1 MPRGTLGKGA
11 FRAHA
16 RERARRPGLDT
27 GARARHPESFR
38 LRVRA
43 RPCKPPI
50 NRGQTKAKPKRN
62 QSETE
67 VRRKQK
73 QGGYDGAEE
82 RLCRLLSHILEH
94 PPFTS
99 ASQGR
104 YQPCHPQGHERRP
117 PREGDRCSLLLQQ
130 NRPLLALLAPDAP
143 HLATGGYSAQKWRFR
158 ES

>member
-1 MPRGTLGKGA
+1 MQT
-11 FRAHA
+11 AHA
-16 RERARRPGLDT
+16 RGDRSRSGYACAQEALQTP
-27 GARARHPESFR
+27 H
-38 LRVRA
+38 
-43 RPCKPPI
+43 KP
-50 NRGQTKAKPKRN
+50 RSN

-82 RLCRLLSHILEH
+82 RLCRLLPYILEH
-94 PPFTS
+94 PPSTS
-99 ASQGR
+99 ASQGL

-143 HLATGGYSAQKWRFR
+143 HLATGAYSARKGRFCESWRV
-158 ES
+158 